1 MLLQN
6 LFQPIVLRLPF
17 ESKTRIYIQMK
28 IYTSV
33 CVFVRG
39 MKMGDKKAQAN
50 CVVFDSFR
58 HITMRFIVSSN

>member
-1 MLLQN
+1 
-6 LFQPIVLRLPF
+6 
-17 ESKTRIYIQMK
+17 MK

-58 HITMRFIVSSN
+58 HITMRFIVKQLWRAGGQLTPSNVKDFRLSNDD